1 MFFLLL
7 CLVSLIV
14 FIKYVRNWIN
24 YLITQLIILCWL
36 LFFICTA
43 KQSSFLYYIE
53 QIYWHNHKQYLLG
66 FINNQAVKCTVCF
79 LNWFLMKQEAHWVEQ
94 LKFATWFLKCFFKV
108 RQFICYFVLYLSLK
122 KAWTFIWTYL
132 NSLNPEMLCAKFS
145 LGYWLLR
152 RIFFYFVSMFCYC
165 VVVGTFV

>member
-1 MFFLLL
+1 MG
-7 CLVSLIV
+7 
-14 FIKYVRNWIN
+14 NWIN

-53 QIYWHNHKQYLLG
+53 QIYWHNYKQYILG

-79 LNWFLMKQEAHWVEQ
+79 LNWFLDETRGPWATSLTRKTVEIGYVV
-94 LKFATWFLKCFFKV
+94 LEMFFKF

-145 LGYWLLR
+145 LGYCLLR
-152 RIFFYFVSMFCYC
+152 RIFLFRLYVLLLRCS
-165 VVVGTFV
+165 GDLH